1 MAIEVTQ
8 DQVDNAKL
16 LMALHMARGR
26 PSPDWVV
33 RLANAKPAPP
43 PERRR

>member
-33 RLANAKPAPP
+33 RLANAKPASP